1 MVPSSISLIPVPGPR
16 CARPRPPYDCSTNRR
31 GLTLIEVMV
40 SLAAAMVVLAAVIS
54 VLGMVTKGIAD
65 SRSMIEV
72 TNRLRSAQVLLRND
86 LAGATSPGLVW
97 QKGEAGNGYLEII
110 DGPKVDDQLPAN
122 DTTALSLNGDIDDI
136 LMATIRSNGSPFVG
150 KTASGETI
158 TSPVAEVAWFL
169 VADTR
174 KYANIDGVD
183 TVVYNLHRRTFL
195 ICSNVPGVTGQFSGN
210 ITQPQQDLSYRN
222 NGTATIPNSLGDL
235 SVRKYRAFHNNSN
248 TAVPTP
254 VVLNNARLGEDIVL
268 TNVLAFDIKVFDP
281 TATVRASGNIGL
293 VPGDRGYAGGANAG
307 NGAYVDLGQ
316 NKGNGTR
323 FNTGMDSKAQL
334 AGNPTYDTW
343 SFDYETDSV
352 TQTGSA
358 ETDANR
364 NKYVNGVDD
373 NGDGVVDDAG
383 ERDTM
388 PPYPYALRGVQIKIR
403 VYEPSSKQVREVT
416 VEETFVP

>member
-1 MVPSSISLIPVPGPR
+1 MVPSSRQMTFSK
-16 CARPRPPYDCSTNRR
+16 SRR

-54 VLGMVTKGIAD
+54 VLGMVTKGVAD

-72 TNRLRSAQVLLRND
+72 TNRLRSASVLLRND
-86 LAGATSPGLVW
+86 LAGVTSPGLVW

-110 DGPKVDDQLPAN
+110 DGPKVDDQGTGN
-122 DTTALSLNGDIDDI
+122 DSSALSLNGDSDDFW
-136 LMATIRSNGSPFVG
+136 MATIRSNGAPFVG
-150 KTASGETI
+150 KTSSGNTI
-158 TSPVAEVAWFL
+158 TSPLAEVAWFL
-169 VADTR
+169 VADRTLG
-174 KYANIDGVD
+174 DG
-183 TVVYNLHRRTFL
+183 TQVYNLYRRTFL
-195 ICSNVPGVTGQFSGN
+195 ICNNVPGVTGQFSGN
-210 ITQPQQDLSYRN
+210 VTQPQQDLSYRH

-235 SVRKYRAFHNNSN
+235 SVRKNRAFHNNSN
-248 TAVPTP
+248 TAAPTP
-254 VVLNNARLGEDIVL
+254 VVLTGDRQGEDIVL

-281 TATVRASGNIGL
+281 TATVHANGNIGL
-293 VPGDRGYAGGANAG
+293 VPGDRGYSGGTNAG

-316 NKGNGTR
+316 GKGNGAR

-334 AGNPTYDTW
+334 SGNPTYDTW
-343 SFDYETDSV
+343 SFDYETDSM
-352 TQTGSA
+352 TQAGAPES
-358 ETDANR
+358 DANR
-364 NKYVNGVDD
+364 NRYVNGLDD
-373 NGDGVVDDAG
+373 NGDGVVDDAN

>member
-1 MVPSSISLIPVPGPR
+1 MVPSSRQLNKS
-16 CARPRPPYDCSTNRR
+16 RR

-110 DGPKVDDQLPAN
+110 DGPIVDDQKPAN
-122 DTTALSLNGDIDDI
+122 DTSALSLNGDTDDI
-136 LMATIRSNGSPFVG
+136 IMLTTRSSHAPFVG
-150 KTASGETI
+150 KTSGGGTI

-169 VADTR
+169 KLDRTLG
-174 KYANIDGVD
+174 DG
-183 TVVYNLHRRTFL
+183 TKVYNLHRRTFL
-195 ICSNVPGVTGQFSGN
+195 ICNNVSGVTSQFSSG
-210 ITQPQQDLSYRN
+210 TATDPLYDLSYRS
-222 NGTATIPNSLGDL
+222 NGTAVVPCSLGDL
-235 SVRKYRAFHNNSN
+235 SVRKNRAYHGTN
-248 TAVPTP
+248 TAIPAPSALTGD
-254 VVLNNARLGEDIVL
+254 RLGEDIVL
-268 TNVLAFDIKVFDP
+268 TNVLSFDIKVFDP
-281 TATVRASGNIGL
+281 TATNRGSGNLGL
-293 VPGDRGYAGGANAG
+293 VPGDRGFSGGTAAG

-316 NKGNGTR
+316 NTDPTQYKGNGTR
-323 FNTGMDSKAQL
+323 FNIAMESKSSLPVAGV
-334 AGNPTYDTW
+334 GNPTFTYDTW
-343 SFDYETDSV
+343 SFDYEY
-352 TQTGSA
+352 GG
-358 ETDANR
+358 N
-364 NKYVNGVDD
+364 YVNGLDD
-373 NGDGVVDDAG
+373 NADGVVDDAN
-383 ERDTM
+383 ERQTM